1 MSNFNAFLKKLFN
14 DKEKYK
20 FIVGFRGTETDNFI
34 GSDIAQD
41 ITLSL
46 NGNIQSSPLL
56 EFLEQVD
63 KINEAK
69 EVNEFNDSFK
79 KFFLTET
86 IKILNKLSYNRI
98 TYYIRSDFA
107 NSYLF

>member
-1 MSNFNAFLKKLFN
+1 M
-14 DKEKYK
+14 D
-20 FIVGFRGTETDNFI
+20 TM
-34 GSDIAQD
+34 QD

-69 EVNEFNDSFK
+69 EFSEFM
-79 KFFLTET
+79 
-86 IKILNKLSYNRI
+86 IV
-98 TYYIRSDFA
+98 
-107 NSYLF
+107 